1 MEDDVEYNHG
11 KLLYRKGKVVEISN
25 FPICFRRYML
35 FGPFIS
41 PQSEQSELY
50 GISFSKTGLLVAV
63 MSLCCVVTLMMVPVV
78 HVVLLG
84 SIIEVECGCRLGS
97 SRSSINI
104 YFLSLSQAV
113 FHGLS
118 FTDVTGS

>member
-1 MEDDVEYNHG
+1 MLSIIMASCYIE
-11 KLLYRKGKVVEISN
+11 RGKVVEISN

-41 PQSEQSELY
+41 PQSELY

-63 MSLCCVVTLMMVPVV
+63 MSLCCVVTLMRVPVV

-84 SIIEVECGCRLGS
+84 SIIEVECGCKFGS
-97 SRSSINI
+97 S
-104 YFLSLSQAV
+104 
-113 FHGLS
+113 
-118 FTDVTGS
+118 